1 MNKAELIDEIALK
14 ADISKKKAA
23 QVVDAMFDAVIETLK
38 NDGTVT
44 LVGFGSF
51 SVGKRAS
58 RMGSH
63 PRTKEPIEIEATR
76 VPRFKAGKA
85 FKDALN

>member
-23 QVVDAMFDAVIETLK
+23 QALDAMFEAVVETLK
-38 NDGTVT
+38 KDETVT

-58 RMGSH
+58 RLGSH
-63 PRTKEPIEIEATR
+63 PRTKEPIEIEAAR
-76 VPRFKAGKA
+76 VPKFKAGKA